1 MGQPLKNVKQTMRK
15 AAIAARRALTPAYR
29 EEASRQMLA
38 SLSALPQFRLAK
50 TILAYASMPEEVQ
63 LYELMEQSASA
74 GRTVCLP
81 LITGKGTMEAV
92 RLPSA
97 EDLVPGKFGIL
108 TVDPA
113 KQCIVPPGMIDFIVV
128 PGAAF
133 DRKGRR
139 LGMGAGYYDRFM
151 KEKAS
156 RAFRCAL
163 AFDCQLRTKVPTEP
177 HDERVQYIITEKKS
191 FAVAKS
197 E

>member
-1 MGQPLKNVKQTMRK
+1 MGQPLKNVKQAMRK
-15 AAIAARRALTPAYR
+15 AAIAARRDLTPAYR

-50 TILAYASMPEEVQ
+50 TILVYASMPEEVQ
-63 LYELMEQSASA
+63 LYELMEQSAAA
-74 GRTVCLP
+74 GKTVCLP

-92 RLPSA
+92 RLPSI

-108 TVDPA
+108 TVEPA
-113 KQCIVPPGMIDFIVV
+113 KQCIVPPNTIDFIVV

-133 DRKGRR
+133 DREGRR
-139 LGMGAGYYDRFM
+139 LGLGAGYYDRFM

-163 AFDCQLRTKVPTEP
+163 AFNCQLITEVPTEP